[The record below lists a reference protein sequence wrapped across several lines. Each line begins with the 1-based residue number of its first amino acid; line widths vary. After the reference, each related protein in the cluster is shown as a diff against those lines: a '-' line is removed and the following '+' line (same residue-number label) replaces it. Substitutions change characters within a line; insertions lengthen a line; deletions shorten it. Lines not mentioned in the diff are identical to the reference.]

1 MNRRSPAYSAAHHTR
16 FPEDSRS
23 ATIQSIVNG
32 WFAYL
37 SSASAAGSRTTALA
51 PLHLLF
57 TLVISALLISLMV
70 STPYLVLLASFC
82 GLPLLLELGASVY
95 LFLKRAMNGCKNTLL
110 AVVNE
115 TTNHLVPPSREFVDW
130 AVAPGRGRTARPLG
144 AAPGTRLGCVE
155 RASLR
160 PARRLRSLAGRS
172 TGDRRAGAGALKR
185 GRHHARA
192 RVQAA
197 PER

>member
-1 MNRRSPAYSAAHHTR
+1 M
-16 FPEDSRS
+16 
-23 ATIQSIVNG
+23 NG

-115 TTNHLVPPSREFVDW
+115 TTNHLAPPSREFVDW

-144 AAPGTRLGCVE
+144 AAPGTME

-160 PARRLRSLAGRS
+160 PARRLRSLAGRP